1 MIDNFCAFILTHG
14 RADNVKTLNSLL
26 NHGYTGPIVLVI
38 DDEDSQRERYI
49 ERFGADNVEIFS
61 KTEIAKTF
69 DRGDNFDKRGAIIY
83 ARNACFDIARKRGYK
98 YFIEL
103 DDDYTSFTF
112 RFDGNLNYVETKI
125 KDLDSVW
132 SAMLEYYKSN
142 PVFTTIAMAQGG
154 DFIGGRNS
162 GFGRLIPKRK
172 AMNSFI
178 CSTDRQFK
186 FVGTINEDVNTYTN
200 EATRGKIFLTIPVVC
215 LHQMTTQKNSG
226 GMTELYL
233 DSGTYIKSF
242 YSVMYTP
249 SAVKIA
255 VMGGDA
261 EKRLHHSV
269 LWNNCA
275 PKILSERYRKTNLKP

>member
-1 MIDNFCAFILTHG
+1 MGTIDNFCAMILTHG
-14 RADNVKTLNSLL
+14 RADNVKTLTSLRGQ
-26 NHGYTGPIVLVI
+26 GYTGPVVMVV
-38 DDEDSQRERYI
+38 DDEDEQVGRYI
-49 ERFGADNVEIFS
+49 ENFGEENVEIFS

-83 ARNACFDIARKRGYK
+83 ARNVCFDIAKKRGYR

-103 DDDYTSFTF
+103 DDDYTSFTY
-112 RFDGNLNYVETKI
+112 RFNEKLDYVETKI
-125 KDLDSVW
+125 KNLDAVW
-132 SAMLEYYKSN
+132 GLMLEYFKQT
-142 PVFTTIAMAQGG
+142 PELTKIAMAQGG

-178 CSTDRQFK
+178 CDTGRRFT
-186 FVGTINEDVNTYTN
+186 FVGTINEDVNTYTS

-215 LHQMTTQKNSG
+215 LHQMTTQKNAG
-226 GMTELYL
+226 GMTDLYL

-242 YSVMYTP
+242 YSVMFTP

-261 EKRLHHSV
+261 EKRLHHLV
-269 LWNNCA
+269 LWNNVA
-275 PKILSERYRKTNLKP
+275 PKIISEKFKK

>member
-14 RADNVKTLNSLL
+14 RADNVKTIDSLKR
-26 NHGYTGPIVLVI
+26 HGYTGPVILVI
-38 DDEDSQRERYI
+38 DDEDSQGGKYI
-49 ERFGADNVEIFS
+49 ENFGKENIEIFS
-61 KTEIAKTF
+61 KTEISKTF

-83 ARNACFDIARKRGYK
+83 ARNVCFDIAKKRGYK

-103 DDDYTSFTF
+103 DDDYTSFTY
-112 RFDGNLNYVETKI
+112 RFDSKLNYKETKI
-125 KDLDSVW
+125 KDLDSIW
-132 SAMLEYYKSN
+132 LAMLEYYKNN
-142 PVFTTIAMAQGG
+142 PGLTTIAMAQGG
-154 DFIGGRNS
+154 DFIGGRQS
-162 GFGRLIPKRK
+162 GFGRCIPKRK

-178 CSTDRQFK
+178 CSTDRRFN

-200 EATRGKIFLTIPVVC
+200 EATRGKIFLTIPIVC
-215 LHQMTTQKNSG
+215 LHQMTTQKNAG

-242 YSVMYTP
+242 YSVIYTP

-261 EKRLHHSV
+261 EKRLHHFV

-275 PKILSERYRKTNLKP
+275 PKIISEKYKK